1 MSAKLSLTMG
11 FEAADLPRIQS
22 AIGEFSQEQDWP
34 PDIEFQVDLVLEEF
48 VLNVVHHGSSDGE
61 EGEIKIELFS
71 DAESVVIDIID
82 SGRPFDPLTDAP
94 EPDTES
100 TIEDRAVGG
109 LGIHL
114 VRTMMDEVTYRREEN
129 KNHMRLVKRRNE

>member
-22 AIGEFSQEQDWP
+22 AIGEFSREQDWP
-34 PDIEFQVDLVLEEF
+34 PDIEFQVDLVLEEL
-48 VLNVVHHGSSDGE
+48 VLNVVNHGSRGG
-61 EGEIKIELFS
+61 EGEINIELVS
-71 DAESVVIDIID
+71 DPEAVVIQIID
-82 SGRPFDPLTDAP
+82 DGRPFDPLTDAP

-100 TIEDRAVGG
+100 GIEDRAVGG

-114 VRTMMDEVTYRREEN
+114 VRTMMDDVTYRREEN
-129 KNHMRLVKRRNE
+129 KNHMRLVKRRSE

>member
-22 AIGEFSQEQDWP
+22 AIGEFSREQDWP
-34 PDIEFQVDLVLEEF
+34 PDIEFQVDLVLEEL
-48 VLNVVHHGSSDGE
+48 VLNVVNYGSRGG
-61 EGEIKIELFS
+61 EGEINIELVS
-71 DAESVVIDIID
+71 DPEAVIIQIID
-82 SGRPFDPLTDAP
+82 DGRPFDPLTDAP

-100 TIEDRAVGG
+100 GIEDRAVGG

-114 VRTMMDEVTYRREEN
+114 VRTMMDDVTYRREEN
-129 KNHMRLVKRRNE
+129 KNHMRLVKRRSV

>member
-34 PDIEFQVDLVLEEF
+34 PDIEFQVDLVLEEL

-129 KNHMRLVKRRNE
+129 KNHIRLVKRRNE

>member
-22 AIGEFSQEQDWP
+22 AIGEFSREQDWP
-34 PDIEFQVDLVLEEF
+34 PDIEFQVDLVLEEL
-48 VLNVVHHGSSDGE
+48 VLNVVNHGSRGG
-61 EGEIKIELFS
+61 EGEINIELVS
-71 DAESVVIDIID
+71 DPEAVIIQIID
-82 SGRPFDPLTDAP
+82 DGRPFDPLTDAP

-100 TIEDRAVGG
+100 GIDDRAVGG

-114 VRTMMDEVTYRREEN
+114 VRTMMDDVTYRREEN
-129 KNHMRLVKRRNE
+129 KNYMRLVKRRSE

>member
-22 AIGEFSQEQDWP
+22 AIGEFSREQDWP
-34 PDIEFQVDLVLEEF
+34 PDIEFQVDLVLEEL
-48 VLNVVHHGSSDGE
+48 VLNVVNHGSLGG
-61 EGEIKIELFS
+61 EGEINIELVS
-71 DAESVVIDIID
+71 DPEAVVIQIID
-82 SGRPFDPLTDAP
+82 DGRPFDPLTDAP

-100 TIEDRAVGG
+100 GIEDRAVGG

-114 VRTMMDEVTYRREEN
+114 VRTMMDDVTYRREEN
-129 KNHMRLVKRRNE
+129 KNHMRLVKRRSE

>member
-22 AIGEFSQEQDWP
+22 AIGEFSREQDWP
-34 PDIEFQVDLVLEEF
+34 PDIEFQVDLVLEEL
-48 VLNVVHHGSSDGE
+48 VLNVVNHGSLGG
-61 EGEIKIELFS
+61 EGEINIELVS
-71 DAESVVIDIID
+71 DPEAVTIQIID
-82 SGRPFDPLTDAP
+82 DGRPFDPLTDAP

-100 TIEDRAVGG
+100 GIEDRAVGG

-114 VRTMMDEVTYRREEN
+114 VRTMMDDVTYRREEN
-129 KNHMRLVKRRNE
+129 KNHMRLVKRRSE

>member
-34 PDIEFQVDLVLEEF
+34 PDIEFQVDLVLEEL

>member
-22 AIGEFSQEQDWP
+22 AIGEFSREQGWP
-34 PDIEFQVDLVLEEF
+34 PDIEFQVDLVLEEL
-48 VLNVVHHGSSDGE
+48 VLNVVNHGSRGG
-61 EGEIKIELFS
+61 EGEINIELVS
-71 DAESVVIDIID
+71 DPEAVIIQIID
-82 SGRPFDPLTDAP
+82 DGRPFDPLTDAP

-100 TIEDRAVGG
+100 GIEDRAVGG

-114 VRTMMDEVTYRREEN
+114 VRTMMDDVTYRREEN
-129 KNHMRLVKRRNE
+129 KNHMRLVKRRSE

>member
-22 AIGEFSQEQDWP
+22 AIGEFSREQDWP
-34 PDIEFQVDLVLEEF
+34 PDIEFQVDLVLEEL
-48 VLNVVHHGSSDGE
+48 VLNVVNHGSRGG
-61 EGEIKIELFS
+61 EGEINIELVS
-71 DAESVVIDIID
+71 DPEAVIIQIID
-82 SGRPFDPLTDAP
+82 DGRPFDPLTDAP

-100 TIEDRAVGG
+100 GIEDRAVGG

-114 VRTMMDEVTYRREEN
+114 VRTMMDDVTYRREEN
-129 KNHMRLVKRRNE
+129 KNHMRLVKRRSE

>member
-1 MSAKLSLTMG
+1 MSAKLSLKMG
-11 FEAADLPRIQS
+11 FDATELPRIQS
-22 AIGEFSQEQDWP
+22 AIGEFSREQDWP
-34 PDIEFQVDLVLEEF
+34 PDIEFQVDLVLEEL

-61 EGEIKIELFS
+61 EGEIKIELVS
-71 DAESVVIDIID
+71 DAETVVIDIID
-82 SGRPFDPLTDAP
+82 DGRPFDPLTDAP

-114 VRTMMDEVTYRREEN
+114 VRTMMDDVTYQREEN
-129 KNHMRLVKRRNE
+129 KNHIRLVKRRSE

>member
-22 AIGEFSQEQDWP
+22 AIGEFSREQDWP
-34 PDIEFQVDLVLEEF
+34 PDIEFQVDLVLEEL
-48 VLNVVHHGSSDGE
+48 VLNVVHHGSGGG
-61 EGEIKIELFS
+61 EGEIRIELLS
-71 DAESVVIDIID
+71 DEDAVVIQIID
-82 SGRPFDPLTDAP
+82 DGRPFDPLTDAP

-100 TIEDRAVGG
+100 AIEDRAVGG

-129 KNHMRLVKRRNE
+129 KNYMRLVKRRSE

>member
-1 MSAKLSLTMG
+1 MSATLSLKMG
-11 FEAADLPRIQS
+11 FETTELPRIQS
-22 AIGEFSQEQDWP
+22 AIGEFSREQDWP
-34 PDIEFQVDLVLEEF
+34 PDIEFQVDLVLEEL

-61 EGEIKIELFS
+61 EGEIRIELLS
-71 DAESVVIDIID
+71 DDDEVVIQIID
-82 SGRPFDPLTDAP
+82 DGRPFDPLTDAP

-100 TIEDRAVGG
+100 GIEDRAVGG

-114 VRTMMDEVTYRREEN
+114 VRTMMDEVTYRREED